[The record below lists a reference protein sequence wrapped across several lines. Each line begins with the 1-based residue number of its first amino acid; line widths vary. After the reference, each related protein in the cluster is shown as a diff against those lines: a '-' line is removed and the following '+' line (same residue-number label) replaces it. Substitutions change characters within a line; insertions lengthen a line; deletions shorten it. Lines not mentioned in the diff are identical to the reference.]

1 MEGPL
6 SVFEMTAVAGGVR
19 PRVFLCLAAAL
30 FASGATAAETW
41 PRAATPA
48 APNAALEARLHS
60 IIASMTLEQKI
71 GQITQ
76 ADIRSITPDEVRKYY
91 IGSVLN
97 GGGAWPGMNM
107 HASVDDWLKL
117 SDDFYRAS
125 MSTDM
130 KVKVPVIWGT
140 DAVHGHNNIYG
151 ATLFPHNIG
160 LGAAHDPALMTRIG
174 RATAE
179 QVRAT
184 GIAWAFAPTLA
195 VVQNPR
201 WGRTYESYSSD
212 PTEVRA
218 YGEAMVR
225 GLQGRLGSS
234 TSVLA
239 TAKHYLGD
247 GGTFHGVDQGETR
260 TSEANLYRTHAAGY
274 YGALKANVQTVMV
287 SYSSFT
293 DTATG
298 KSWGKM
304 HGNEHLIDDV
314 LKKRLGFDGLVVS
327 DWNGVEQVP
336 GCTKFHCPQ
345 AINAGIDLIMVPDDW
360 KAFIPATIEDVRAGR
375 IPMSRIDDAVTRIIR
390 VKLRSGLFD
399 ASPAAG
405 PHPNAEVLHSK
416 AARDL
421 SREAVRKSLVLLKN
435 NGGVLPLKRGGKI
448 LLVGKGADSMPM
460 QAGGWSL
467 TWQGDQTTTADYP
480 NADTLLSAMRKTLG
494 ASAVDYSPDGSGVD
508 PKRYRAIV
516 MVAAESPYAE
526 MKGDITFPAS
536 MRHTSRYP
544 DDLAALNRVSGKG
557 VPVVTLLFSGRPVAA
572 NDLINRSDAFVAAWL
587 PGTEGLGLTDMLF
600 AGRNDGRGVNFTGR
614 LSFDWPAGD
623 CLPQQGGFQFR
634 RGYGLSLAS
643 KSRLGK
649 LPESQRSVACPSQS
663 R

>member
-1 MEGPL
+1 MDA
-6 SVFEMTAVAGGVR
+6 MKAVRRSRAKVL
-19 PRVFLCLAAAL
+19 LCLAGAL
-30 FASGATAAETW
+30 LVSTPLAAEIW
-41 PRAATPA
+41 QKPVPA
-48 APNAALEARLHS
+48 AAPDAALEARVRS
-60 IIASMTLEQKI
+60 IVAGMTLEQKV
-71 GQITQ
+71 GQMTQ
-76 ADIRSITPDEVRKYY
+76 ADIRSITPDDVRKYY

-107 HASVDDWLKL
+107 HSSVGDWLKL
-117 SDDFYRAS
+117 SDEFYRAS

-130 KVKVPVIWGT
+130 KVKVPVIWGI
-140 DAVHGHNNIYG
+140 DAVHGNNNIYG

-184 GIAWAFAPTLA
+184 GITWAFAPTLA

-212 PTEVRA
+212 PAEVRA

-239 TAKHYLGD
+239 TAKHFLGD

-260 TSEANLYRTHAAGY
+260 TTEANLYRTHAPGY

-298 KSWGKM
+298 KRWGKM
-304 HGNEHLIDDV
+304 HGNAYLVGEV

-327 DWNGVEQVP
+327 DWNGIEQVP
-336 GCTKFHCPQ
+336 GCTKSHCPQ
-345 AINAGIDLIMVPDDW
+345 AINAGIDLVMVPDDW
-360 KAFIPATIEDVRAGR
+360 KSFIPATIEDVRAGR

-399 ASPAAG
+399 ASPATG
-405 PHPNAEVLHSK
+405 PHPDAEALHSK

-435 NGGVLPLKRGGKI
+435 NGGVLPLKRGGKF
-448 LLVGKGADSMPM
+448 LVVGKGADSLPM

-467 TWQGDQTTTADYP
+467 TWQGDQTTSADYP
-480 NADTLLSAMRKTLG
+480 NADTLLAAMRKTLG
-494 ASAVDYSPDGSGVD
+494 AGAVDYSPDGHGVD

-516 MVAAESPYAE
+516 VVAAEAPYAE
-526 MKGDITFPAS
+526 MKGDVVFPAPY
-536 MRHTSRYP
+536 RHTVRYP
-544 DDLAALNRVSGKG
+544 DDLATLKRVRGKG
-557 VPVVTLLFSGRPVAA
+557 VPVVTLLYSGRPVAA
-572 NDLINRSDAFVAAWL
+572 NDLINRSDAFIAAWL

-600 AGRNDGRGVNFTGR
+600 GGRYKFTGR

-623 CLPQQGGFQFR
+623 CLPQNGGFQFR

-649 LPESQRSVACPSQS
+649 LPESQRNVACPPQS